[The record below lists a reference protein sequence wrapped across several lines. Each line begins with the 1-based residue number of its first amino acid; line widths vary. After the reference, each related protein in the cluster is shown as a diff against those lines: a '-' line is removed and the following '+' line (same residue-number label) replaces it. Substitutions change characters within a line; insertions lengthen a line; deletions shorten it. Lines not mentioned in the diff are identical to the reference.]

1 MFFLKKIIV
10 AAPEVPTISTVKR
23 YFNVSP
29 YLIIEQ
35 EGHGKTHFISMVQ
48 VRMWLWSMVFFVILQ
63 EAAGMQSSLKFWK
76 MDGLQAK
83 FSLWG
88 LGYLAAWVNQ
98 HPYWNRYHGKSFAN
112 FLLVSIFSLC
122 LLSSGVLCK
131 EDNDKSVGDLFQFVP
146 NPFMEKPTNL
156 GLSLG
161 IPYSF
166 YSSHQCWFI

>member
-35 EGHGKTHFISMVQ
+35 EGHGNTHFISMVQ

-112 FLLVSIFSLC
+112 FLLVSIFSLWFKG
-122 LLSSGVLCK
+122 LLSSFLWR
-131 EDNDKSVGDLFQFVP
+131 FVQKGQWQKCWGLVP
-146 NPFMEKPTNL
+146 VCPKPIY
-156 GLSLG
+156 GKA
-161 IPYSF
+161 
-166 YSSHQCWFI
+166 H